1 MAPADR
7 HELDCLHLLE
17 KPMVNVHLWLDG
29 LNRVFPYQLFGEYHR
44 AFRHNGYGVR
54 YCLENWGPDG
64 EKAALV
70 HLLRD
75 WDDTVLVKHMNLG
88 QALEKAREAVMFFNQ
103 MEGFWVQLNPQFAN
117 WLDKGW
123 VNQAHEEGLFGP
135 GLSRGQVKHFVE
147 KYPPPGHP

>member
-1 MAPADR
+1 MAPANR
-7 HELDCLHLLE
+7 HELDCLHLLQ

-29 LNRVFPYQLFGEYHR
+29 MNRVFPYQLFGEYHR

-75 WDDTVLVKHMNLG
+75 WDDTNLIKQMNLE
-88 QALEKAREAVMFFNQ
+88 QALLLARKALMFFNQ

-117 WLDKGW
+117 WLDKAW

-135 GLSRGQVKHFVE
+135 GLSRGQVKHFAE
-147 KYPPPGHP
+147 KYPPIGHP

>member
-44 AFRHNGYGVR
+44 AFRHNGYGVQF
-54 YCLENWGPDG
+54 CLENWGPDG
-64 EKAALV
+64 EKAALI

-75 WDDTVLVKHMNLG
+75 WNDSYLLKHMNLEE
-88 QALEKAREAVMFFNQ
+88 ALRFARKALMFFNQ

-117 WLDKGW
+117 WLEKGW

-135 GLSRGQVKHFVE
+135 GLSRGQVKHFEE
-147 KYPPPGHP
+147 KYPPIGHA